1 MNQNKTDKIVLYTL
15 AILVMAMA
23 AYLLKKEFTKSKIV
37 YVDIGKMLEGYKFKK
52 DLENESTQNLYK
64 IKNTVDS
71 LKMVKKMGNNPII
84 DSQILYA
91 ERAFEQYYS
100 YSNQEMTKKIWERL
114 NPLLEQYGKEKKIEL
129 LIGANGAGTLLYGD
143 TQRDKTTEVIQYINQ
158 HYEKGN

>member
-1 MNQNKTDKIVLYTL
+1 MNQIKTDKIVLYTIAL
-15 AILVMAMA
+15 IVMLIL
-23 AYLLKKEFTKSKIV
+23 AYLIKKEFSQSKTV

-71 LKMVKKMGNNPII
+71 LKMVKKMDNNLII
-84 DSQILYA
+84 DSQIHYA